1 MRWTQIFQQRQS
13 ILSTEIDKFHL
24 FNSSGEIYAWKTSS
38 KHTRARPCALIKT
51 FTLSS
56 GQSPQLQGQPLEQAR
71 QQCIILHVRTYQLSR
86 DKMCYQLNSNSFN
99 IVPLHS
105 GLTQRLAPFKYMNKF
120 RGSSDELY
128 GTFLTFITRPASSS
142 NEGGSYIMSWT
153 NLTTSGLFRKLS
165 STKFFKSMIWGG
177 RVASLFPWRLSDSS
191 FCRATSDGGRL
202 SKALSHK
209 FNDRKSCINPT
220 SAGTVDRQLPP
231 RYKTCKL

>member
-1 MRWTQIFQQRQS
+1 M
-13 ILSTEIDKFHL
+13 
-24 FNSSGEIYAWKTSS
+24 YY
-38 KHTRARPCALIKT
+38 
-51 FTLSS
+51 FT
-56 GQSPQLQGQPLEQAR
+56 
-71 QQCIILHVRTYQLSR
+71 CTYVSR

>member
-24 FNSSGEIYAWKTSS
+24 FNSSGEIYAWKRVANTHVQGLVLWS
-38 KHTRARPCALIKT
+38 KHSHYQAINRFNCKVNHSNMRVNNVLFYMYVRIK
-51 FTLSS
+51 
-56 GQSPQLQGQPLEQAR
+56 R
-71 QQCIILHVRTYQLSR
+71 QNVL
-86 DKMCYQLNSNSFN
+86 QLNSNSFN

-191 FCRATSDGGRL
+191 FCKATSDGGRL